1 MAMTEAFHH
10 IPVMLREVLAMLS
23 PQNDEIYVDGTMGGG
38 GYTRA
43 ILDAAP
49 NCQVIAIDR
58 DAVAHQHAEQ
68 WAAPYG
74 GRLRCVRGRF
84 GDLAAHLR
92 ALNVAQV
99 DGIVLDLGVSSP
111 QLDAALRGFSFR
123 ESGPLDMRMDQG
135 QGETAADL
143 CNTLPEADLANLIYK
158 YGEEKQSR
166 RIAKAIVAGRPVTTT
181 AQLASIVTGVVPVH
195 PRDKSHPATR
205 TFQALRI
212 AVNHE
217 LEELEQVLAAC
228 ATLLRP
234 DGRLVV
240 VSFHSLEDR
249 IVKTYL
255 ATQSK
260 PPSAGSRYMPIIA
273 PLSFAPKFRVL
284 TKSPMLA
291 AADECATNPRARSAK
306 LRAAIR
312 LQDGQGVA
320 A

>member
-1 MAMTEAFHH
+1 MREGFHH

-23 PQNDEIYVDGTMGGG
+23 PQNAEIYVDGTMGGG

-49 NCQVIAIDR
+49 ECQVIAVDR
-58 DAVAHQHAEQ
+58 DTTAHAHAAQ
-68 WAAPYG
+68 WGASYG
-74 GRLRCVRGRF
+74 ERLRRVHGRF
-84 GDLAAHLR
+84 GDLAQHLR
-92 ALNVAQV
+92 AMGIAQV

-111 QLDAALRGFSFR
+111 QLDEAIRGFSFR
-123 ESGPLDMRMDQG
+123 ESGPLDMRMDQS

-143 CNTLPEADLANLIYK
+143 CNTLPETDLANLIYT

-166 RIAKAIVAGRPVTTT
+166 RIAKAIVAGRPVQTT
-181 AQLASIVTGVVPVH
+181 AQLASIVASVVPVH

-217 LEELEQVLAAC
+217 LDELEQVLAAC
-228 ATLLRP
+228 ADLLCP
-234 DGRLVV
+234 NGRLVV

-255 ATQSK
+255 TTQSK
-260 PPSAGSRYMPIIA
+260 PPSAGNRYTPVIA
-273 PLSFAPKFRVL
+273 QAVFAPTFRVL
-284 TKSPMLA
+284 TKSPLLA
-291 AADECATNPRARSAK
+291 ADDECAANSRARSAK

-312 LQDGQGVA
+312 LADAGKVA